1 MVGRKMPFF
10 VVATA
15 PTDRFDRRVTTAT
28 RSRSPLR
35 LGGVRSTAARS
46 RKKLSRREDM
56 VHVQSG
62 TSLQAAAQARA
73 ALPASRSS

>member
-1 MVGRKMPFF
+1 MPSA
-10 VVATA
+10 VVATRA

-46 RKKLSRREDM
+46 
-56 VHVQSG
+56 
-62 TSLQAAAQARA
+62 AAFRIKFS
-73 ALPASRSS
+73 PGRVMDVGRCECPHC